1 MTFLTKFLL
10 LMNISFNLI
19 SATFLGAEVVL
30 MSGKMCHKMTISF
43 TDPLPTPLIFGLSE
57 KSQQSTVIAKNN
69 WKYHFLHYRTKKARF
84 VKISWVYL
92 SNIYVN
98 Q

>member
-1 MTFLTKFLL
+1 
-10 LMNISFNLI
+10 MNIPFNLI
-19 SATFLGAEVVL
+19 SATFLGADVVL
-30 MSGKMCHKMTISF
+30 MSGKMCHKMTISL
-43 TDPLPTPLIFGLSE
+43 TDTLPSPLIFGLSE
-57 KSQQSTVIAKNN
+57 KPQQSPVIAKYK